1 MASSVARIGLSIGS
15 VPPVNAG
22 REKVLATTTEYRE
35 IHSIYQTLLEGELKH
50 SFPLPEL
57 ILDLLDPKKSA
68 NASQPAP
75 RAAEEWLE
83 VLDMAV
89 TPHMMRSYFN
99 ERGAQDTALRVLV
112 RFIVSKKAHSQD
124 DRDKVDWLATHL
136 FKLREEQKRRPTS
149 WPKTEVMEILDGFDF
164 PMLSRYAEDLL
175 MEMPALLDEVKF
187 FEHFNQITDSR
198 IIQRA
203 RDLKNQFGEEF
214 FHPDVLA
221 AIVNYN
227 LFFGNK
233 FHTLMQDTMRQ
244 VHEFA
249 QTAEH
254 RTPTTAEIM
263 ESDYRLTADALRQLS
278 EIGRREV
285 LSGTGGSGNLAGQDV
300 TPEQQLKQ
308 LGVDVEQEVLYL
320 RNRTEE
326 LTMRLRSNLNMTSVP
341 NSFAPLV
348 LSEWEAAAFRTLF
361 PESEQSFR
369 ADFARGLCRAIT
381 LIYRI
386 YEEIP
391 QYLEKKGTEY
401 LWKRHYDSLVYLLYE
416 GRNQKEVLGQLGGAS
431 EKRGLPEKT
440 RQLQATIQKLDT
452 GLAKVAELF

>member
-1 MASSVARIGLSIGS
+1 MPS
-15 VPPVNAG
+15 G
-22 REKVLATTTEYRE
+22 REKDLASTKEFRE
-35 IHSIYQTLLEGELKH
+35 IQTIYQTVLERELKH
-50 SFPLPEL
+50 SFPLPQIIEA
-57 ILDLLDPKKSA
+57 LLDPKITA
-68 NASQPAP
+68 NESQPVP
-75 RAAEEWLE
+75 RPAEEWLE
-83 VLDMAV
+83 LLDLAV

-99 ERGAQDTALRVLV
+99 ERGAEDSSLRVLI
-112 RFIVSKKAHSQD
+112 RFLVSKKSHSQE

-149 WPKTEVMEILDGFDF
+149 WPKTEILEILDGFDF
-164 PMLSRYAEDLL
+164 PMLSRYSEDML

-187 FEHFNQITDSR
+187 FEHFSQITDSR

-227 LFFGNK
+227 LFFGKK
-233 FHTLMQDTMRQ
+233 FHILMQDTMQR
-244 VHEFA
+244 VREFA
-249 QTAEH
+249 QTGEK
-254 RTPTTAEIM
+254 RPPSTAEIM
-263 ESDYRLTADALRQLS
+263 ESDYRMTADALRRLS
-278 EIGRREV
+278 EIGRSEAV
-285 LSGTGGSGNLAGQDV
+285 ASGSPAAGNLAGQGV
-300 TPEQQLKQ
+300 PPEQQLKQ

-320 RNRTEE
+320 RNRIEE

-416 GRNQKEVLGQLGGAS
+416 GRNQKEILSQLALAS
-431 EKRGLPEKT
+431 EKRGLPEKA
-440 RQLQATIQKLDT
+440 RQLQSTVQKLDT
-452 GLAKVAELF
+452 ALAKVAELF

>member
-1 MASSVARIGLSIGS
+1 M
-15 VPPVNAG
+15 
-22 REKVLATTTEYRE
+22 ATTKEFRE
-35 IHSIYQTLLEGELKH
+35 IHSIYQTLLEGGLKH
-50 SFPLPEL
+50 SFPLPQVVEEM
-57 ILDLLDPKKSA
+57 LDPKKSA
-68 NASQPAP
+68 NESQPVP

-83 VLDMAV
+83 LLDMAV

-99 ERGAQDTALRVLV
+99 ERGAQDSSLRVLI
-112 RFIVSKKAHSQD
+112 RFIVSKKSHSQD

-149 WPKTEVMEILDGFDF
+149 WPKTDVIEILEGFDF

-187 FEHFNQITDSR
+187 FEHFSQITDSR
-198 IIQRA
+198 ILQRA
-203 RDLKNQFGEEF
+203 RDLKNQFGDEF
-214 FHPDVLA
+214 FQPDVLA
-221 AIVNYN
+221 AVVNYN

-233 FHTLMQDTMRQ
+233 FHSLMQDTLRQ

-249 QTAEH
+249 QTGEN
-254 RTPTTAEIM
+254 RPPTTAQIM
-263 ESDYRLTADALRQLS
+263 DSDYRLTADALRQLS
-278 EIGRREV
+278 EIGRKEV
-285 LSGTGGSGNLAGQDV
+285 VVGATSPAGNLAGQGV
-300 TPEQQLKQ
+300 PPEQQLRQ

-341 NSFAPLV
+341 NSFAPLM

-391 QYLEKKGTEY
+391 HYLEKKGSEY

-416 GRNQKEVLGQLGGAS
+416 GRNQKEILGQLAGLS
-431 EKRGLPEKT
+431 EKRGLPEKS
-440 RQLQATIQKLDT
+440 RQLQSTVQKLDT
-452 GLAKVAELF
+452 ALAKVAELF